1 MVMVRGAPTPE
12 EEQAPAEDE
21 APAEEDADGA
31 DADGADADGADA
43 EVDSGYSSHS
53 LCFSDDE

>member
-31 DADGADADGADA
+31 DADGADA